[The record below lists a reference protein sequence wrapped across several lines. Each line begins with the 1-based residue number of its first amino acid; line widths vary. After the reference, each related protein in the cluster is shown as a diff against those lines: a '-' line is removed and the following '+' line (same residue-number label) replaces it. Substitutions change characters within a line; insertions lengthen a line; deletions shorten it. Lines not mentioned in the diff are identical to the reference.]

1 MCGYSHSMGVGSYG
15 YNNIVCS
22 YGAAGCVVDG
32 LVSSGLSCIPHLV
45 SLHLLLQVLLWLP
58 SFREWL
64 QQLKVMYPDYVTQE
78 FSSTDAWP
86 KRVLYYNSWK
96 IKQTITK
103 TTAVMRQR
111 CMGYQTLNDWL
122 ASKQYKELTV
132 NFWALTEG
140 LEFIFHVPN
149 GITPQDSHN
158 KELVR

>member
-1 MCGYSHSMGVGSYG
+1 MCGYSRSMGVGSYG

-64 QQLKVMYPDYVTQE
+64 QQLKIMYSDYVTQRIL
-78 FSSTDAWP
+78 FHWRLAKKGT
-86 KRVLYYNSWK
+86 LLQNWK
-96 IKQTITK
+96 IKRTITK
-103 TTAVMRQR
+103 TTAVMRWGDIKPL
-111 CMGYQTLNDWL
+111 MTDWHPNN
-122 ASKQYKELTV
+122 KELTV

-140 LEFIFHVPN
+140 LEFVFHVPN

-158 KELVR
+158 KELVG